1 MLTFD
6 EVLNLN
12 YYKKTSYTGWINGMR
27 FLIKREAPEEGD
39 AFFHAWV
46 WPGPLIFSLTD
57 DSLKTDFTAPFSNE
71 GKQQVVD
78 WINAQYED
86 HPEKWSHEKKNLYY
100 TNAENTRKISRSF
113 RRFHYIAHMILF
125 VFCCIHKVLH
135 TIDGRVNALDI

>member
-1 MLTFD
+1 MLTSD

-27 FLIKREAPEEGD
+27 FLIRREAPEEGD

-57 DSLKTDFTAPFSNE
+57 DSLKTDFTAPFTNE

-86 HPEKWSHEKKNLYY
+86 HPEKWSHEKKICINKTQKLREPFAEFSCFSSRLYPDDF
-100 TNAENTRKISRSF
+100 IC
-113 RRFHYIAHMILF
+113 LL
-125 VFCCIHKVLH
+125 LH
-135 TIDGRVNALDI
+135 T

>member
-57 DSLKTDFTAPFSNE
+57 DSLKTDFTAPFPTKENSRWSTGSMHSMKTILKN
-71 GKQQVVD
+71 GHTKKRICIKQT
-78 WINAQYED
+78 
-86 HPEKWSHEKKNLYY
+86 PK
-100 TNAENTRKISRSF
+100 TPGRSPG
-113 RRFHYIAHMILF
+113 
-125 VFCCIHKVLH
+125 VFGVFITLH
-135 TIDGRVNALDI
+135 T